1 MGKSRRL
8 SGGGRKVNYVDEEA
22 QIAELVLAQRE
33 KALRVTYKYIAE
45 KAKESIE
52 DPCFKASRWWV
63 TTFIDHWGFSLRQ
76 RLPSD
81 LTEKVISFIR
91 QCKTCM
97 KLNHVSSVT
106 WMRRQFAGLST
117 TTLREPTS
125 AWFTVSKLSRRH
137 STALRRNRRRPSR
150 PAAPPS
156 PAIRWTRRP
165 TATDATDEDGGPS
178 GTRDAI
184 APRTATA
191 ISGPGLPVHIMRPD
205 IGQARNPK
213 IEKGKY
219 FLFDKLLPPL
229 DDGQA
234 AKKGSTR
241 RQVLTSAPWME
252 AWNIF
257 AATRIQTAR
266 QTALELVKYQN
277 IICQLF
283 TAYSTAAASSLLP
296 VPSRPTTTPAGTTP
310 TSITPAGSSHHPELA
325 THNAGQE
332 ICQRFNLG
340 RCNKGAECF
349 FVHKCWDTGS
359 GGDHSAKACPRAAP
373 VAPSHNL
380 PSAHAHPDMVDAELE
395 KEIPA
400 GRLIGPAHSW
410 NRHSTSCAP
419 LALVGFEKKNGSGG
433 RYSTSQHRMVTCRV
447 NDHINK
453 EDFPVQYSSVDDAM
467 ALLSQYGQDAFMA
480 KIDLKAAF
488 RLIPAPVVRS
498 TAATCLAAAVAC
510 PHYGPNTTTSL
521 SMGEG
526 YMYSASHLSTAVYS
540 LDISMDTPSSGQP
553 PHFIQEPQDTVL
565 HNTPLVLKCA
575 AQGDPSPTITW
586 YRGDPPALVSDGHVV
601 NGSLVIPSVVEGVD
615 ASRGG
620 IPYHCRAS
628 SVQFGTIRSRT
639 ATVYYAFFGGPSE
652 GETITYSVKN
662 ASSLLDQ
669 DNVALYCNVSGS
681 NPPPS
686 ITWVDDLNQTI
697 PTIGTSFLYLDGGR
711 YLAIIGVDPVTA
723 QRVFHC
729 RVTNVFGMLSM
740 DSPTQYRFNITASPG
755 TGLVIY
761 KPLQDVFAFEGDTN
775 VQFSMVV
782 ADGGGLV
789 PLTYLITSV
798 PAGSSLKTTT
808 LSTLHAGDGT
818 TLTVQVMSYPPP
830 DHVQW
835 YMNGSLVKPSG
846 LYLISNVSVSD
857 NSTVPITYIAS
868 LTISSVNFT
877 TQGFYWASF
886 YGYMGVVNT
895 SSISLPF
902 NYSTCVEG
910 CVGVNGSASQSSIQA
925 DAATADGHYWIIAIL
940 LVVLVVLMIGISVI
954 LIAVCFHHKRK
965 ANSTEHSSALDEF
978 VAEGLNDNGYS
989 TVCKKIDGLKLQD
1002 NIPEPHAK
1010 DTEDNIDISGMYE
1023 ALYDFTQSTTNKG
1036 PEEPSKA
1043 QPSSGVRKEDLYSLP
1058 DKKKKRHIKV
1068 EEKESSGQ
1076 VLTLQKRLDLTKGYL
1091 EYRSVKLIIAL

>member
-1 MGKSRRL
+1 MNDPNQSYDGHSCPIALQGVLFPYNTPYPIKSSQTL
-8 SGGGRKVNYVDEEA
+8 VD
-22 QIAELVLAQRE
+22 V
-33 KALRVTYKYIAE
+33 V
-45 KAKESIE
+45 
-52 DPCFKASRWWV
+52 P
-63 TTFIDHWGFSLRQ
+63 
-76 RLPSD
+76 
-81 LTEKVISFIR
+81 
-91 QCKTCM
+91 
-97 KLNHVSSVT
+97 
-106 WMRRQFAGLST
+106 AGLST

-373 VAPSHNL
+373 VAP
-380 PSAHAHPDMVDAELE
+380 
-395 KEIPA
+395 
-400 GRLIGPAHSW
+400 
-410 NRHSTSCAP
+410 
-419 LALVGFEKKNGSGG
+419 
-433 RYSTSQHRMVTCRV
+433 V

-526 YMYSASHLSTAVYS
+526 YMYSACW
-540 LDISMDTPSSGQP
+540 P
-553 PHFIQEPQDTVL
+553 PHFIQEPQDTVVY
-565 HNTPLVLKCA
+565 NTSLVLKCA

-628 SVQFGTIRSRT
+628 SAQFGTIRSRT

-652 GETITYSVKN
+652 GETITYNVKK
-662 ASSLLDQ
+662 ASSPLDQ
-669 DNVALYCNVSGS
+669 DNVALYCNVSRS

-686 ITWVDDLNQTI
+686 ITWVDHLNQTV
-697 PTIGTSFLYLDGGR
+697 PNIGTRFLYLDGGR
-711 YLAIIGVDPVTA
+711 YLAIINVDPVTA

-729 RVTNVFGMLSM
+729 RVTNVFGMLSV
-740 DSPTQYRFNITASPG
+740 DSPTRYRFSITAPPG

-761 KPLQDVFAFEGDTN
+761 KPLQDVTAFEGDTN

-782 ADGGGLV
+782 ADGGGSV
-789 PLTYLITSV
+789 SLTYIITSV
-798 PAGSSLKTTT
+798 PAGSSLQATT
-808 LSTLHAGDGT
+808 LPTQPGIISGPVSLVDSGTVVTCRVFSSAGVTHYTATLTVLARASLVVTSSPVDSLDNLVGTNVSFTCEASGVNPVMRWYRNGEEVSPGPRVVMRGSNMTIYGLLASESGMYQCSVSNGTSSVWRQWRVGMVVVRFEVVNKEGGT

-846 LYLISNVSVSD
+846 LYLISNISVSD
-857 NSTVPITYIAS
+857 NSTVPITYTAS
-868 LTISSVNFT
+868 LTISSVNLT
-877 TQGFYWASF
+877 TQGFYWASI

-910 CVGVNGSASQSSIQA
+910 CVGVNGSAPQSSIQ
-925 DAATADGHYWIIAIL
+925 DTCESIQQNI
-940 LVVLVVLMIGISVI
+940 
-954 LIAVCFHHKRK
+954 
-965 ANSTEHSSALDEF
+965 TTALDEF

-989 TVCKKIDGLKLQD
+989 TVHKKVDGLKPQD
-1002 NIPEPHAK
+1002 NIQEPHAK
-1010 DTEDNIDISGMYE
+1010 DTEDTIDISGMNE

-1043 QPSSGVRKEDLYSLP
+1043 QPSSAVRKEDLYSLP

-1068 EEKESSGQ
+1068 DEKESSGQ
-1076 VLTLQKRLDLTKGYL
+1076 APTLQGRLSPDSILTPSHTCSKVPTYENIG
-1091 EYRSVKLIIAL
+1091 ALT